1 MTLGSPGATSRSR
14 QDLQPDRA
22 IAQERTAASSSPDRE
37 NDKALDPM
45 VADAAV

>member
-1 MTLGSPGATSRSR
+1 V
-14 QDLQPDRA
+14 
-22 IAQERTAASSSPDRE
+22 QERTAASSSPDRE